1 MKEKDARVD
10 FDGHKMTMFVEKEDG
25 SYDTIQTGSY
35 LVKNYLDDFW
45 EKMKH
50 FKKTALTQLK
60 NNKISPIAYY
70 LIVKEMAPADV
81 ATRVGISTSQ
91 VKKHMNPKHFGSM
104 KLSVAQQYAEVF
116 GIPVAD
122 LFQIA
127 TGDEKTDSLQ
137 QKYTNNPFVVTIE
150 SKKEEQ

>member
-1 MKEKDARVD
+1 MKEKDAQVD
-10 FDGHKMTMFVEKEDG
+10 FDKHKMTIFVEKEDG
-25 SYDTIQTGSY
+25 SYGTIQTGSF
-35 LVKNYLDDFW
+35 LAKNYLDDFW

-50 FKKTALTQLK
+50 FKKTALTQLM

-70 LIVKEMAPADV
+70 LVVKEMAPADV
-81 ATRVGISTSQ
+81 AIRVGISTSQ
-91 VKKHMNPKHFGSM
+91 VKKHMTPKHFGSM

-127 TGDEKTDSLQ
+127 AEDEKTDLPQ
-137 QKYTNNPFVVTIE
+137 QKNTDNPFVVTLE
-150 SKKEEQ
+150 TKEG